1 MKFYL
6 KFKAGRQALYKYMHA
21 IALRMHP
28 AWLDILIYKRIIMR
42 VNLTIAFLI
51 ATLMQVSAEGYAQRI
66 TLSETNTS
74 IKQIFAELNATNGL
88 DFVYSP
94 QMLNDAKPVNI
105 DVEDATIEEVL
116 ETIFKDQPLT
126 YTIEDNVVVV
136 KRTSSAPSSPSIVKQ
151 QLISGLITDESGSPM
166 PGVTILIKGSQ
177 QATSTDENGR
187 YTISASPNDVL
198 VVNMLGY
205 KSIERSI
212 GTSNTINFQLEMD
225 VSVLRDVE
233 VVSTGYQNLSRKFF
247 TGASAT
253 LKAEDVKR
261 DGIADVSRM
270 LEGQVAG
277 VSVQNVS
284 GTFGAAPKIRIRG
297 ATSIT
302 GDNKPLWVIDG
313 IILEDVVNISNEQLS
328 TGDPSTL
335 IGSSVAGLNPDDIAS
350 FEILKDASATALY
363 GARAMNGVIVVT
375 TKKGRKTDGKPVVS
389 YTGNFSTY
397 LKPTYSTFDILNSA
411 DQMSVFI
418 EMKNKGF
425 LNHAGASRSS
435 EGGIFS
441 KMYNQMY
448 EYNPDTD
455 SFTLRNDVGSEVD
468 FLQRYAK
475 ANTNWFDLLFD
486 NSLMQEHS
494 VSLTSGSERSQ
505 FYGST
510 SFLHDNGWTIGDQV
524 KRFTG
529 NVRGTFQL
537 NDRLSIELITQGSI
551 RDQQAPGSQGRKSN
565 PVTGEYDR
573 DFDINP
579 FSYALNTS
587 RTMTA
592 FDENGDLEYFTR
604 YYAPFNIFNEL
615 EYNTMDLT
623 MIDFKVQGGL
633 KYDILDELRY
643 SFDGAYRYAKTDQEH
658 KIHENSNMP
667 QAYRAGIFP
676 EDATIRNANR
686 FLYSNP
692 DNPTA
697 LPVSVLPYGG
707 FYNTESDGLVSY
719 YMRHGVEWNHTFDE
733 KHMVNV
739 YSSAEMRFANRQNRF
754 FDGYG
759 YQFDRGGVPYID
771 PNIVKQN
778 VEGNLNYYGM
788 TYRYDRY
795 LAYMGRAAYSYD
807 GKYSLNATLRYD
819 GSNLLGESRTARWLP
834 TWNVSGAWNIDT
846 EPFMQSQNVVSQA
859 TLRATY
865 GLTASMG
872 AASNSSLVLQNQSTR
887 RPYLSEMET
896 ALLIA
901 GLENSELT
909 WEKQYETNIGADIG
923 FLNNRIT
930 LTVDWYKR
938 SSFDLIGAIRTSGI
952 GGEEVKMAN
961 YADMESHGLEG
972 TLGATA
978 VRTSDWTWR
987 TQFNFGYHVGEITKL
1002 ENKPNIWSLIVQDGG
1017 PKEGYPYRGLFSIP
1031 FVGLDHDEGYPVF
1044 INEDG
1049 EESSEVYF
1057 QSDES
1062 QYLTYEGP
1070 VDPVFTGG
1078 FYNSVK
1084 FKNLSLSALVTFAQG
1099 NKVRLD
1105 PSFRNSYTDQSSMSK
1120 DFLNRWVMP
1129 GDEEWTNVP
1138 SIMDRYVAS
1147 RVGSQNPY
1155 NSYNYSSVRVADG
1168 DFVRLKQVNL
1178 SYQLPS
1184 NAFKKLGV
1192 TNASL
1197 SLVANNL
1204 WLIYS
1209 DSRLN
1214 GQDPEFFGSGGVAL
1228 PMPRQFTLSLKV
1240 GF

>member
-1 MKFYL
+1 M
-6 KFKAGRQALYKYMHA
+6 
-21 IALRMHP
+21 
-28 AWLDILIYKRIIMR
+28 RI
-42 VNLTIAFLI
+42 NLTIAVLI
-51 ATLMQVSAEGYAQRI
+51 VMLMQVSASGFAQRVSI
-66 TLSETNTS
+66 SE
-74 IKQIFAELNATNGL
+74 KNASMKSVFQKLKAQSGF
-88 DFVYSP
+88 DFVYNP
-94 QMLNDAKPVNI
+94 QMLEEAKSINVTI
-105 DVEDATIEEVL
+105 KDATVVQAL
-116 ETIFKDQPLT
+116 DKIFKDQPLT
-126 YTIEDNVVVV
+126 YTIDENVVVV
-136 KRTSSAPSSPSIVKQ
+136 KRKSSLTQGDVTVVAQQSITGRVTDKNGSS
-151 QLISGLITDESGSPM
+151 M
-166 PGVTILIKGSQ
+166 AGVTVLVKGTQ
-177 QATSTDENGR
+177 QATSTDEEGR
-187 YTISASPNDVL
+187 FVIRAASNSVL
-198 VVNMLGY
+198 VFTMIGY
-205 KSIERSI
+205 KSEEKSVSAS
-212 GTSNTINFQLEMD
+212 GNVNVEMVED
-225 VSVLRDVE
+225 MNMLRDVE
-233 VVSTGYQNLSRKFF
+233 VVSTGYQNLNRKFF
-247 TGASAT
+247 TGASAS
-253 LKAEDVKR
+253 LKAADVKR

-284 GTFGAAPKIRIRG
+284 GTFGAAPKIRVRG

-335 IGSSVAGLNPDDIAS
+335 IGSSVAGLNPDDIES

-375 TKKGRKTDGKPVVS
+375 TKKGRKTDGKPILS

-397 LKPTYSTFDILNSA
+397 LKPSYSNFDIMNSA

-425 LNHAGASRSS
+425 FSHAGASRASD
-435 EGGIFS
+435 GGIFT
-441 KMYNQMY
+441 KMYNDMY
-448 EYNPDTD
+448 IYNAETD
-455 SFTLRNDVGSEVD
+455 KFDLRNDAPSEVAY
-468 FLQRYAK
+468 LQRYAT
-475 ANTNWFDLLFD
+475 ANTDWFDLLFN

-494 VSLTSGSERSQ
+494 VSITAGSEKSQ
-505 FYGST
+505 FYAST
-510 SFLHDNGWTIGDQV
+510 SYLGDNGWTIGDQV

-529 NVRGTFQL
+529 NVRGNFQL
-537 NDRLSIELITQGSI
+537 SDKLSIELITQGSI
-551 RDQQAPGSQGRKSN
+551 RDQQAPGSQGRESN
-565 PVTGEYDR
+565 PVTGQYDR
-573 DFDINP
+573 NFDINP
-579 FSYALNTS
+579 FSYSLNTS
-587 RTMTA
+587 RTLTPY
-592 FDENGDLEYFTR
+592 DQNGNLEYFTR
-604 YYAPFNIFNEL
+604 YYAPFNILNEL

-623 MIDFKVQGGL
+623 LIDFKVQGGV
-633 KYDILDELRY
+633 KYKILDELRY

-676 EDATIRNANR
+676 EDATIRSNNR
-686 FLYSNP
+686 FLYKNP
-692 DNPTA
+692 DDPNA

-707 FYNTESDGLVSY
+707 FYNTQSDNLVSY
-719 YMRHGVEWNHTFDE
+719 YMRNGLEWEHTFSE

-739 YSSAEMRFANRQNRF
+739 YASTEMRFADRQNRF

-759 YQFDRGGVPYID
+759 YQYDRGGVPYID

-778 VEGNLNYYGM
+778 VEGNRNYYGM
-788 TYRYDRY
+788 NYRYDRY
-795 LAYMGRAAYSYD
+795 LAYMARGAYSYD
-807 GKYSLNATLRYD
+807 GKYSLNATVRYD

-834 TWNVSGAWNIDT
+834 TWNISGAWNMDT
-846 EPFMQSQNVVSQA
+846 EDFMQNQDVISQA

-872 AASNSSLVLQNQSTR
+872 AASNSSLVVNNESTR

-896 ALLIA
+896 ALVIA

-909 WEKQYETNIGADIG
+909 WEKQYETNIGADVA
-923 FLNNRIT
+923 FLNNRF
-930 LTVDWYKR
+930 TVSFDWYQRK
-938 SSFDLIGAIRTSGI
+938 SFDLIGAIRTSGI
-952 GGEEVKMAN
+952 GGEGVKMAN
-961 YADMESHGLEG
+961 YADMKSHGLEG
-972 TLGATA
+972 TLGAT
-978 VRTSDWTWR
+978 VIKSTDWTWR
-987 TQFNFGYHVGEITKL
+987 TQFNFGHHVGKITKL
-1002 ENKPNIWSLIVQDGG
+1002 ANEPNIWSLITQDGG

-1031 FVGLDHDEGYPVF
+1031 FVGLDHDAGYPIF

-1057 QSDES
+1057 QSDQS
-1062 QYLTYEGP
+1062 QYLKYEGP
-1070 VDPVFTGG
+1070 IDPVFTGG

-1084 FKNLSLSALVTFAQG
+1084 FKGFSLSALITFAQG

-1105 PSFRNSYTDQSSMSK
+1105 PAFENSYTDLSSMSK
-1120 DFLNRWVMP
+1120 DFLKRWVMP

-1138 SIMDRYVAS
+1138 SIMDQFVVS
-1147 RVGSQNPY
+1147 KVGSQNPY

-1168 DFVRLKQVNL
+1168 DFIRLKQVNL
-1178 SYQLPS
+1178 SYQLPA
-1184 NAFKKLGV
+1184 NTFKSLGV

-1197 SLVANNL
+1197 SLVGNNL

-1228 PMPRQFTLSLKV
+1228 PMPKQFTLSLKV